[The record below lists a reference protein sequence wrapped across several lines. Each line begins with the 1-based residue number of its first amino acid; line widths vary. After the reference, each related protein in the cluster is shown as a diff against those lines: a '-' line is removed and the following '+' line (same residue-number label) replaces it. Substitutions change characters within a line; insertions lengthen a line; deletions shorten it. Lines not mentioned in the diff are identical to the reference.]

1 MGHMESI
8 GGKRSSALKPKDKTM
23 KTYKL
28 LPMGFLALALTG
40 TGALVATAQTTPTAP
55 EAPAAQNPIE
65 RAEMRGDRDGH
76 RGDRGGHRH
85 HRAFGGKGGS
95 EMFHTLFTEVDADND
110 RSVTQAEVDSYRST
124 KMGEADTSGD
134 SALSIDEFDT
144 LYREFTRSRMVDTFQ
159 DFDADGDGVVS
170 AEELDVRFDDIVE
183 RMDRDG
189 DGALTLQDRGR
200 RG

>member
-1 MGHMESI
+1 
-8 GGKRSSALKPKDKTM
+8 M

-40 TGALVATAQTTPTAP
+40 TGALVATAQATPSAP
-55 EAPAAQNPIE
+55 EAPAAQTPVE
-65 RAEMRGDRDGH
+65 RAEMRGPHDGH
-76 RGDRGGHRH
+76 RGDRAGHRH
-85 HRAFGGKGGS
+85 HRASGGKGGS
-95 EMFHTLFTEVDADND
+95 EMFQTLFTQVDADND
-110 RSVTQAEVDSYRST
+110 GSITQAEIDSYRST